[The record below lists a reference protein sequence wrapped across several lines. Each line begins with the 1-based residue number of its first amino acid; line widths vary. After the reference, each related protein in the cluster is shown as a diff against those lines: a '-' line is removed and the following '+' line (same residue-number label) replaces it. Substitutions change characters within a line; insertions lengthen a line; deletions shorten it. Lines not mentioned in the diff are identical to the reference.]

1 MKISGIICE
10 YNPLHNGHV
19 HHIQETRRH
28 GATHIICVLSSN
40 FVQRGD
46 VALLSKFDRAQLA
59 VRAGAD
65 LVIELPVAFSCAAA
79 EDYAKGAI
87 SLLNSLGVV
96 EELSFGS
103 STGRLETIQLLTE
116 AAASTTEIYGDR
128 IREQMQ
134 QGISYPAAVW
144 EIVRQRY
151 GSQVADKMQDPN
163 NLLAIEYMKAMQR
176 QKVSFE
182 PFTIPRRCVEHDSP
196 LPKDEFASASF
207 IRKAIAEHDPIYGS
221 YIPDFCADLL
231 LRRMKEGR
239 TANIGQLERAV
250 LFKMRTVSFSE
261 LMKLPDMTEALA
273 HRFIDNRNA
282 NSLEE
287 FYLKV
292 GTKCYTM
299 SRIRR
304 LSMCAMIG
312 IHRDI
317 HRCMPPYARI
327 LSFSDR
333 GREMLGM
340 IQKKSA
346 IPVNTSL
353 AKLRDTSEVARA
365 FALTEERASHVY
377 GLAQQS
383 ISSAE
388 EDYRARITMVED
400 RK

>member
-1 MKISGIICE
+1 MI
-10 YNPLHNGHV
+10 
-19 HHIQETRRH
+19 
-28 GATHIICVLSSN
+28 
-40 FVQRGD
+40 
-46 VALLSKFDRAQLA
+46 
-59 VRAGAD
+59 AGPC
-65 LVIELPVAFSCAAA
+65 VIEDHENPFEVCERLVQITSRLAIPFAFKASYRKANRSSVTSFTGIGDREGLEILAEVRRRFNVPVVTDIHSEAEAEMAAPFVDVLQIPAFLCRQTELLHAAA
-79 EDYAKGAI
+79 KTGKCVNVKKGQF
-87 SLLNSLGVV
+87 
-96 EELSFGS
+96 LSP
-103 STGRLETIQLLTE
+103 E
-116 AAASTTEIYGDR
+116 AMR
-128 IREQMQ
+128 
-134 QGISYPAAVW
+134 
-144 EIVRQRY
+144 
-151 GSQVADKMQDPN
+151 QVADKMQDPN